1 MLARKALAGTAA
13 APKIYVE
20 DVFSTYLYTGNGT
33 GNFIENGINLGNA
46 QSSGSAYF
54 DGTGDYLSI
63 PSNSVFNLGTGD
75 FTVECWVYRTGTGT
89 GYETILGFDV
99 TGGLLFELFGGEL
112 DYGIRAT
119 ANNKSGTA
127 VPSFQWVHLALSRQ
141 SGTVRYFQDGALT
154 RTYTG
159 TYATQD
165 FTNNTAALVSSYSAG
180 AGVFNGYI
188 SNLRLVKGT
197 AVYTSA
203 FTPSTSQLTAVSG
216 TSLLLLQGSSPLVDN
231 SGNALSVTAYGD
243 AKAKQFG
250 PFTGSESGEGGLV
263 WCKSRASAY
272 DHALYD
278 TARGINKELYSNATS
293 AQYTGTGTLTAF
305 NSNGFTLGANGSA
318 NSDRSVSWTFRKAK
332 KFFDVVTFTTSSST
346 NTNQRISHNLGST
359 PGTIIVKNTGG
370 TSAWPVWHR
379 SLASATD
386 SYLTLN
392 GTGGTST
399 YTNCWGTSGPT
410 STDFGINT
418 NFFGTSANYVAY
430 VFAHDAGGFGLTG
443 SDNVISCGSW
453 TGNATFDGSKSI
465 NLGWEPQFLLYKN
478 VSASTDWVIEDT
490 MRGMPV
496 SGADG
501 KLLYPN
507 LSSAEVATTSQ
518 APNATGF
525 SLYAD
530 NSSGNTYIYIAM
542 RRGPMKTP
550 EAGTSIFTPTAFSG
564 NDTSGTRSAGLN
576 AFDLLIAKRTAS
588 SALDWVWLDKLRGL
602 AGNKWLAS
610 NATTAEGGGDIINTI
625 NGQYTQDGINIT
637 KTSNYSYLDASGSSY
652 VWYALKR
659 APKFFDTVCYTGNGT
674 SNRAITHNLGV
685 TPELIIVKD
694 RSAANLGMIYTA
706 DGGNGK
712 FLRLFAGATGDYA
725 YTTSSSP
732 WNNTSP
738 TSTQFTVDGTG
749 GYQYVNANG
758 NDYVAWLFA
767 TLSGISKV
775 GSYTGNGSDGLQIN
789 CGFTNGARFVI
800 IKRTDSAND
809 WHVFDTAR
817 GIVSGNDPY
826 LKLNTT
832 GVEVT
837 TDDIVDTYSSGFI
850 VNAFNG
856 VNANGGTYIY
866 LAIA

>member
-46 QSSGSAYF
+46 NSSGSAYF

-75 FTVECWVYRTGTGT
+75 FTVEAWVYRTGTGT

-99 TGGLLFELFGGEL
+99 AGGLLFELFGGEL

-127 VPSFQWVHLALSRQ
+127 VPSFQWVHLAISRQ
-141 SGTVRYFQDGALT
+141 SGTVRYFQNGSLIN
-154 RTYTG
+154 TYTG

-203 FTPSTSQLTAVSG
+203 FTPSTSQLTAISG
-216 TSLLLLQGSSPLVDN
+216 TSLLLLQGSSPFVDN
-231 SGNALSVTAYGD
+231 SGNALSVTAYAD
-243 AKAKQFG
+243 SKAKSFG
-250 PFTGSESGEGGLV
+250 PFTGSTSGEGGLV
-263 WCKSRASAY
+263 WIKNRDQSSGVSHC
-272 DHALYD
+272 LFD
-278 TARGINKELYSNATS
+278 TERGAAKILLSNATN
-293 AQYTGTGTLTAF
+293 AQITNQTDSLTSF
-305 NSNGFTLGANGSA
+305 NADGFTLGA
-318 NSDRSVSWTFRKAK
+318 DSVGGNVNTSTFKQASWTFRKAK

-392 GTGGTST
+392 GSGSTST

-430 VFAHDAGGFGLTG
+430 VFAHDAGGFGDAG
-443 SDNVISCGSW
+443 SDSIIKCGSFSANF
-453 TGNATFDGSKSI
+453 NANVTVD
-465 NLGWEPQFLLYKN
+465 LGWEPQWLVIKDTANAQDWLLLDN
-478 VSASTDWVIEDT
+478 
-490 MRGMPV
+490 MRGMFV
-496 SGADG
+496 TGNG
-501 KLLYPN
+501 RHL
-507 LSSAEVATTSQ
+507 
-518 APNATGF
+518 APNTTAAEGSATWVEPTATGF
-525 SLYAD
+525 IAR
-530 NSSGNTYIYIAM
+530 SGQFNTASHIYIAI

-550 EAGTSIFTPTAFSG
+550 TSGTSVFKAVSRAGTSANATITSVGFPPDLLVGKETVNNWGYGNLWFNKLAGPGKNLRSQSTAAEDSTTDALKTFDQDGVSLG
-564 NDTSGTRSAGLN
+564 NDATNGGL
-576 AFDLLIAKRTAS
+576 
-588 SALDWVWLDKLRGL
+588 
-602 AGNKWLAS
+602 
-610 NATTAEGGGDIINTI
+610 I
-625 NGQYTQDGINIT
+625 NG
-637 KTSNYSYLDASGSSY
+637 SGSTY
-652 VWYALKR
+652 INWLFRR
-659 APKFFDTVCYTGNGT
+659 APGFFDVVCYTGTGSAT
-674 SNRAITHNLGV
+674 TVSHNLGV
-685 TPELIIVKD
+685 APEFMIVKR
-694 RSAANLGMIYTA
+694 RSTAEEWAVYAGEPTKYLALNSTAAFGTGTRFWNDTA
-706 DGGNGK
+706 PTNSVFTVGDGTWVNTSSATYVAY
-712 FLRLFAGATGDYA
+712 LFA
-725 YTTSSSP
+725 S
-732 WNNTSP
+732 
-738 TSTQFTVDGTG
+738 V
-749 GYQYVNANG
+749 
-758 NDYVAWLFA
+758 
-767 TLSGISKV
+767 SGVSKV
-775 GSYTGNGSDGLQIN
+775 GTYTGNGSSQTIN
-789 CGFTNGARFVI
+789 CNFTNGARFI
-800 IKRTDSAND
+800 LIKRTDSTGE
-809 WHVFDTAR
+809 WYVWDTVQ

-826 LKLNTT
+826 LRWN
-832 GVEVT
+832 
-837 TDDIVDTYSSGFI
+837 SSGGQVTGWDSIDPDNSGFV
-850 VNAFNG
+850 VNQDAQTG
-856 VNANGGTYIY
+856 INASSATYIY